1 MKLAYKINL
10 LFAAIVSAIVLVIA
24 FLIYTISRQTLQ
36 NDYRQRLK
44 TRAARTAQLYTFFR
58 SDTTNLLKSLD
69 ANAPP
74 ALFNKNINI
83 YDEQR
88 NILYEYHDAGT
99 EKIIPVSEKFSEAAE
114 DGEVFYTIKGK
125 DVCMYYHKDPV
136 MNLTVLVA
144 ADNLAGKEYVRS
156 LKKIF
161 LLFFPGAVIIALAA
175 GYLFSKSMIRPIK
188 ETIRDVEL
196 ITSQNLSH
204 RLFEGNR
211 KDELSQLNATFNDL
225 LNRLEESFSI
235 QRRFI
240 SNASH
245 ELSTPLTSVSSQIEV
260 SLLQNRSPEE
270 YRNVLKS
277 VMEDV
282 KELHQLTRNL
292 LEIAKAGTDGGITL
306 DKIRIDE
313 VLIKAHSDLLRQN
326 KDYKAELFF
335 DELPEDE
342 NECLVFGNYHLLHS
356 AFKNLLE
363 NGCKY
368 SPDASVKVYLS
379 FRKQEVMITFTN
391 NSDMLTNEEIGKLF
405 EPFYRGSN
413 ARGKQGTGLGLTL
426 TRRIIGLHKGT
437 LSVNSTTEE
446 GTVLVIMLPTLRK

>member
-1 MKLAYKINL
+1 MKLVYKINL

-24 FLIYTISRQTLQ
+24 FFIYTISRQTLQ

-83 YDEQR
+83 YDEQL
-88 NILYEYHDAGT
+88 NILYEYHDEGT
-99 EKIIPVSEKFSEAAE
+99 NKIIPLPEKISKAAE
-114 DGEVFYTIKGK
+114 DGQVFYTIKGK
-125 DVCMYYHKDPV
+125 EVCLFYHKDTL
-136 MNLTVLVA
+136 MNLIVLVA
-144 ADNLAGKEYVRS
+144 ADNLAGKEYIRS

-161 LLFFPGAVIIALAA
+161 LLFIPGAVIIALAA
-175 GYLFSKSMIRPIK
+175 GYLFSRSIIRPVK
-188 ETIRDVEL
+188 ETISDVEL

-204 RLFEGNR
+204 RLFEGDR

-225 LNRLEESFSI
+225 LNRLEESFAI

-260 SLLQNRSPEE
+260 SLLQDRSPEE
-270 YRNVLKS
+270 YRHVLKS
-277 VMEDV
+277 VLDDV
-282 KELHQLTRNL
+282 KELHQLTHNL

-306 DKIRIDE
+306 NKVRIDE
-313 VLIKAHSDLLRQN
+313 VLIKVHSDFLRQH
-326 KDYKAELFF
+326 KDYRTELFF
-335 DELPEDE
+335 EELPENE

-368 SPDASVKVYLS
+368 SPDASVKVNLS
-379 FRKQEVMITFTN
+379 FRKQEVIITFKN
-391 NSDMLTNEEIGKLF
+391 NSDMLTNEEISKLF

-426 TRRIIGLHKGT
+426 TKRIIGLHKGT
-437 LSVNSTTEE
+437 LTVHSTSEQ
-446 GTVLVIMLPTLRK
+446 GTVLVIRLPTLKK

>member
-1 MKLAYKINL
+1 MKLVYKINL

-24 FLIYTISRQTLQ
+24 FLIYTISRQTLE
-36 NDYRQRLK
+36 NDYLQRLK

-83 YDEQR
+83 YDDNR
-88 NILYEYHDAGT
+88 NILYEYHDEGT
-99 EKIIPVSEKFSEAAE
+99 QRLSPDSKRFAEAAE
-114 DGEVFYTIKGK
+114 SGEIFYSVNGK
-125 DVCMYYHKDPV
+125 DVCLYYHKDPV

-144 ADNLAGKEYVRS
+144 ADNLAGKDYIRN
-156 LKKIF
+156 LKNIF
-161 LLFFPGAVIIALAA
+161 LLFFPAAVIIALAA
-175 GYLFSKSMIRPIK
+175 GYLFSRSIIRPIK

-204 RLFEGNR
+204 RLFEGR
-211 KDELSQLNATFNDL
+211 KRDELSQLNATFNDL
-225 LNRLEESFSI
+225 LNRLEESFAI

-260 SLLQNRSPEE
+260 SLLQDRSPEE
-270 YRNVLKS
+270 YRNVLHS
-277 VMEDV
+277 VLEDV
-282 KELHQLTRNL
+282 RELHQLTHNL

-306 DKIRIDE
+306 DKVRIDE
-313 VLIKAHSDLLRQN
+313 VLLKAHSDLMRQN
-326 KDYKAELFF
+326 KDYKAELLF

-342 NECLVFGNYHLLHS
+342 NECLVFGNFHLLHS

-368 SPDASVKVYLS
+368 SPDTSVNVYLS
-379 FRKQEVMITFTN
+379 FRGKEIIITFKN
-391 NSDMLTNEEIGKLF
+391 NSDMLTNEEISKLF

-426 TRRIIGLHKGT
+426 TRRIISLHKGT
-437 LSVNSTTEE
+437 LTVNSTSEQ
-446 GTVLVIMLPTLRK
+446 GTVLVIILPTLRK

>member
-1 MKLAYKINL
+1 MKLVYKINL
-10 LFAAIVSAIVLVIA
+10 LFAAIVSAIVLIIA

-83 YDEQR
+83 YDDNR
-88 NILYEYHDAGT
+88 NILYEYHDEGT
-99 EKIIPVSEKFSEAAE
+99 QKLSPDSIKFADAAE
-114 DGEVFYTIKGK
+114 KGEIFYTINEKE
-125 DVCMYYHKDPV
+125 VCLYYHMDPV

-144 ADNLAGKEYVRS
+144 ADNLAGKGYIRS
-156 LKKIF
+156 LKRIF
-161 LLFFPGAVIIALAA
+161 LLFFPAAVIIALAA
-175 GYLFSKSMIRPIK
+175 GYLFSRSIIKPIK

-225 LNRLEESFSI
+225 LNRLEESFAI

-260 SLLQNRSPEE
+260 SLLQDRSPGE
-270 YRNVLKS
+270 YRNVLRS
-277 VMEDV
+277 VLDDV
-282 KELHQLTRNL
+282 KELHQLTHNL
-292 LEIAKAGTDGGITL
+292 LEIAKAGTDGGINL
-306 DKIRIDE
+306 DKVRIDE

-342 NECLVFGNYHLLHS
+342 NECLVFGNYHLLYS

-379 FRKQEVMITFTN
+379 FRKQEVIITFTN

-426 TRRIIGLHKGT
+426 TSRIISLHKGT
-437 LSVNSTTEE
+437 LSVNSTSER
-446 GTVLVIMLPTLRK
+446 GTVLVIVLPTLTK

>member
-1 MKLAYKINL
+1 MKLVYKLNL
-10 LFAAIVSAIVLVIA
+10 LFAAIVSAIVLIIA
-24 FLIYTISRQTLQ
+24 FLIYTISRQTLE

-83 YDEQR
+83 YDDNR
-88 NILYEYHDAGT
+88 NILYEYHDEGT
-99 EKIIPVSEKFSEAAE
+99 QKLALDFEKFADVAE
-114 DGEVFYTIKGK
+114 SGEIFYTVNGK
-125 DVCMYYHKDPV
+125 DVCLYYHADTV

-144 ADNLAGKEYVRS
+144 ADNLAGKEYIRS
-156 LKKIF
+156 LKRIF

-175 GYLFSKSMIRPIK
+175 GYLFSRSIIRPIK
-188 ETIRDVEL
+188 ETIRDVGL

-204 RLFEGNR
+204 RLFEGSKR
-211 KDELSQLNATFNDL
+211 DELSLLNATFNDL
-225 LNRLEESFSI
+225 LNRLEESFAI

-260 SLLQNRSPEE
+260 SLLQDRSPEE
-270 YRNVLKS
+270 YRNVLRS
-277 VMEDV
+277 VLEDV
-282 KELHQLTRNL
+282 RELHQLTRNL

-306 DKIRIDE
+306 DKVRIDE
-313 VLIKAHSDLLRQN
+313 VLLKAHSDLLRQN
-326 KDYKAELFF
+326 KDYKAELLF

-342 NECLVFGNYHLLHS
+342 NECLVFGNFHLLHS

-368 SPDASVKVYLS
+368 SPDTSVNVYLS
-379 FRKQEVMITFTN
+379 FRGKEIIITFKN
-391 NSDMLTNEEIGKLF
+391 NSDMLTNEEISKLF
-405 EPFYRGSN
+405 EPFYRGTN

-426 TRRIIGLHKGT
+426 TRRIISLHKGT
-437 LSVNSTTEE
+437 LTVNSTSEQ
-446 GTVLVIMLPTLRK
+446 GTVLVIILPTLRK

>member
-1 MKLAYKINL
+1 MKLVYKLNL
-10 LFAAIVSAIVLVIA
+10 LFAAIVSAIVLIIA
-24 FLIYTISRQTLQ
+24 FLIYTISRQSLE

-83 YDEQR
+83 YDDTR
-88 NILYEYHDAGT
+88 NILYEYHDEGT
-99 EKIIPVSEKFSEAAE
+99 QKLALDFEKFTDAAE
-114 DGEVFYTIKGK
+114 SGEIFYTVNGK
-125 DVCMYYHKDPV
+125 DVCLYYHADPV

-144 ADNLAGKEYVRS
+144 ADNLAGKEYIRS
-156 LKKIF
+156 LKRIF
-161 LLFFPGAVIIALAA
+161 LLFFPAAVIIALAA
-175 GYLFSKSMIRPIK
+175 GYLFSRSIIRPIK

-204 RLFEGNR
+204 RLFEGR
-211 KDELSQLNATFNDL
+211 KRDELSQLNATFNDL
-225 LNRLEESFSI
+225 LNRLEESFAI

-260 SLLQNRSPEE
+260 SLLQDRSPEE
-270 YRNVLKS
+270 YRNVLHS
-277 VMEDV
+277 VLEDV
-282 KELHQLTRNL
+282 RELHQLTHNL

-306 DKIRIDE
+306 DKVRIDE
-313 VLIKAHSDLLRQN
+313 VLLKAHSDLMRQN
-326 KDYKAELFF
+326 KDYKAELLF

-342 NECLVFGNYHLLHS
+342 NECLVFGNFHLLHS

-368 SPDASVKVYLS
+368 SPDTSVNVYLS
-379 FRKQEVMITFTN
+379 FRGKEIIITFKN
-391 NSDMLTNEEIGKLF
+391 NSDMLTNEEISKLF

-426 TRRIIGLHKGT
+426 TRRIISLHKGT
-437 LSVNSTTEE
+437 LTVNSTSEQ
-446 GTVLVIMLPTLRK
+446 GTVLVIILPTLRK

>member
-1 MKLAYKINL
+1 MKLVYKLNL
-10 LFAAIVSAIVLVIA
+10 LFAAIVSAIVLIIA
-24 FLIYTISRQTLQ
+24 FLIYTISRQTLE

-83 YDEQR
+83 YDDNR
-88 NILYEYHDAGT
+88 NILYEYHDEGT
-99 EKIIPVSEKFSEAAE
+99 QKLALDFEKFTDAAE
-114 DGEVFYTIKGK
+114 SGEIFYTVSGK
-125 DVCMYYHKDPV
+125 DVCLYYHADPV

-144 ADNLAGKEYVRS
+144 ADNLAGKEYIRS
-156 LKKIF
+156 LKRIF
-161 LLFFPGAVIIALAA
+161 LLFFPAAVIIALAA
-175 GYLFSKSMIRPIK
+175 GYLFSRSIIRPIK

-204 RLFEGNR
+204 RLFEGR
-211 KDELSQLNATFNDL
+211 KRDELSQLNATFNDL
-225 LNRLEESFSI
+225 LNRLEESFAI

-260 SLLQNRSPEE
+260 SLLQDRSPEE
-270 YRNVLKS
+270 YRNVLHS
-277 VMEDV
+277 VLEDV
-282 KELHQLTRNL
+282 RELHQLTHNL

-306 DKIRIDE
+306 DKVRIDE
-313 VLIKAHSDLLRQN
+313 VLLKAHSDLMRQN
-326 KDYKAELFF
+326 KDYKAELLF

-342 NECLVFGNYHLLHS
+342 NECLVFGNFHLLHS

-368 SPDASVKVYLS
+368 SPDTSVNVYLS
-379 FRKQEVMITFTN
+379 FRGKEIIITFKN
-391 NSDMLTNEEIGKLF
+391 NSDMLTNEEISKLF

-426 TRRIIGLHKGT
+426 TRRIISLHKGT
-437 LSVNSTTEE
+437 LTVNSTSEQ
-446 GTVLVIMLPTLRK
+446 GTVLVIILPTLRK

>member
-1 MKLAYKINL
+1 MKLVYKLNL
-10 LFAAIVSAIVLVIA
+10 LFAAIVSAIVLIIA
-24 FLIYTISRQTLQ
+24 FLIYTISRQTLE

-83 YDEQR
+83 YNDDR
-88 NILYEYHDAGT
+88 NILYEYHDEGT
-99 EKIIPVSEKFSEAAE
+99 QKLALDFEKFTDVAE
-114 DGEVFYTIKGK
+114 SGEIFYTVNGK
-125 DVCMYYHKDPV
+125 DVCLYYHADPV

-144 ADNLAGKEYVRS
+144 ADNLAGKEYIRS
-156 LKKIF
+156 LKRIF

-175 GYLFSKSMIRPIK
+175 GYLFSRSIIRPIK

-204 RLFEGNR
+204 RLFEGSKR
-211 KDELSQLNATFNDL
+211 DELSLLNATFNDL
-225 LNRLEESFSI
+225 LNRLEESFAI

-260 SLLQNRSPEE
+260 SLLQDRSPEE
-270 YRNVLKS
+270 YRNVLRS
-277 VMEDV
+277 VLEDV
-282 KELHQLTRNL
+282 RELHQLTHNL

-306 DKIRIDE
+306 DKVRIDE
-313 VLIKAHSDLLRQN
+313 VLLKAHSDLLRQN
-326 KDYKAELFF
+326 KDYKAELLF

-342 NECLVFGNYHLLHS
+342 NECLVFGNFHLLYS

-368 SPDASVKVYLS
+368 SPDTSVNVYLS
-379 FRKQEVMITFTN
+379 FRGKEIIITFKN
-391 NSDMLTNEEIGKLF
+391 NSDMLTNEEISKLF

-426 TRRIIGLHKGT
+426 TRRIISLHKGT
-437 LSVNSTTEE
+437 LTVNSTSEQ
-446 GTVLVIMLPTLRK
+446 GTVLVIKLPTLRK